1 MASSLNPHQT
11 FLELLEPSVVPGEI
25 REQAER
31 FQYNLLAP
39 LFALHLNLHE
49 PPRYTATANHPELA
63 QAFMTIVGL
72 DHIDQ
77 FFDII
82 RHHEAGTDPPDRD
95 VGRVSDFVRFQSGAR
110 REAHR
115 VHVGEAAISA

>member
-1 MASSLNPHQT
+1 M
-11 FLELLEPSVVPGEI
+11 VPKKI
-25 REQAER
+25 RDQADR

-39 LFALHLNLHE
+39 LFSLNLNLRE
-49 PPRYTATANHPELA
+49 PPRYAAAANQPELA

-82 RHHEAGTDPPDRD
+82 RHHEAGDDPSHRH
-95 VGRVSDFVRFQSGAR
+95 VGRVSDVVR
-110 REAHR
+110 
-115 VHVGEAAISA
+115 